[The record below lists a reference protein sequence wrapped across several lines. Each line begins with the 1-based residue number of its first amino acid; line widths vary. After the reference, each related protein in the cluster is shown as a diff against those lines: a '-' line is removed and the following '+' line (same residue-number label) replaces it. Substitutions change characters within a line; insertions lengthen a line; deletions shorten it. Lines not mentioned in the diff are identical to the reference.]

1 VWIGI
6 GGFFDSTLIQIGTE
20 QDSIQGHSEYSAWIE
35 FLPQNSITIENMTIS
50 PGDQIDASIRLT
62 DAFFN
67 QWSISIKD
75 VTSDQAYTGSF
86 FYTSSQLSAE
96 WIVERP
102 DITSPRSRG
111 TFADLADIGPLT
123 FENCRASIGDETG
136 AINNYP
142 NVQSTMYEI
151 IDNTTSSG
159 SMQLAA
165 VSDLLDNGSSFT
177 VETSPSA
184 IPEMSALI
192 LITSMVGISLI
203 ATIIKKRALL
213 FQKNFQKHS

>member
-1 VWIGI
+1 
-6 GGFFDSTLIQIGTE
+6 
-20 QDSIQGHSEYSAWIE
+20 
-35 FLPQNSITIENMTIS
+35 
-50 PGDQIDASIRLT
+50 
-62 DAFFN
+62 
-67 QWSISIKD
+67 
-75 VTSDQAYTGSF
+75 
-86 FYTSSQLSAE
+86 
-96 WIVERP
+96 
-102 DITSPRSRG
+102 
-111 TFADLADIGPLT
+111 
-123 FENCRASIGDETG
+123 
-136 AINNYP
+136 
-142 NVQSTMYEI
+142 MYEI